1 MYYHD
6 IQKSTEVQVGPPP
19 PDNRLPYRNGQT
31 NIEAEQGR
39 DSPDSGRRH
48 YPRSAPGD
56 VRYHLP
62 AAAPPGPGDGRAPG
76 GQRVYPGAAG
86 RHSVQQ
92 AGIWFRG
99 GAAGLRE

>member
-56 VRYHLP
+56 VRYDLP
-62 AAAPPGPGDGRAPG
+62 AAAPGPVLAPPTFAHQEGDRRERLQMERAEDIPHSAIP
-76 GQRVYPGAAG
+76 PGA
-86 RHSVQQ
+86 S
-92 AGIWFRG
+92 
-99 GAAGLRE
+99 L